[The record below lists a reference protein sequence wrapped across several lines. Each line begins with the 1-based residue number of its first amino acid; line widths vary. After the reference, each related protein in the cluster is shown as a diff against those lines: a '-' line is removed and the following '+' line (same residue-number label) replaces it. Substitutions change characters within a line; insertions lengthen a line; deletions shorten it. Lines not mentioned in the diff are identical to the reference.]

1 MSAIFILIEFDIILI
16 KLLCSHFVCF
26 YKWYNSLLS
35 LLFGS
40 SSYCILYSYTICDTV
55 SFFNEMFAQ
64 SEEGDEQDIQYLV
77 KQQDHSW
84 CEGVQV
90 ITSITASCCWWES
103 VFRNIEARRSRGS
116 DDLNSLT
123 STMILLFD
131 KILDVLFVP
140 FFWLCELF
148 VKERNSV
155 TYCIRI

>member
-1 MSAIFILIEFDIILI
+1 MSTIFILIEFDIILI
-16 KLLCSHFVCF
+16 KLLCSYFVCF
-26 YKWYNSLLS
+26 FKWYNSLLS

-103 VFRNIEARRSRGS
+103 VFRNIEARRRRG
-116 DDLNSLT
+116 
-123 STMILLFD
+123 
-131 KILDVLFVP
+131 
-140 FFWLCELF
+140 E
-148 VKERNSV
+148 ERRDED
-155 TYCIRI
+155 RIEQRKDEDRRGEERWDERGEVQRG